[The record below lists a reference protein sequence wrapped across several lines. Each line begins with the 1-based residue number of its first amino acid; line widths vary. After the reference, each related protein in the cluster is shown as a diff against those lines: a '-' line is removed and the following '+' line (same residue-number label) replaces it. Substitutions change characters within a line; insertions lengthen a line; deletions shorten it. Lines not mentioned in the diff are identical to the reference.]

1 MSINDPA
8 IYISIL
14 SSSLLIISEILPFLP
29 CKPNGVFDIFLNI
42 SPCCK
47 KNTSKEETQKIIK
60 EKNNVNKKN
69 DIQFERMLY
78 KILDDL
84 DDLEE
89 HKLSIKD
96 IKTNIK
102 KIIINFNNDDD
113 V

>member
-1 MSINDPA
+1 
-8 IYISIL
+8 
-14 SSSLLIISEILPFLP
+14 
-29 CKPNGVFDIFLNI
+29 
-42 SPCCK
+42 
-47 KNTSKEETQKIIK
+47 
-60 EKNNVNKKN
+60 
-69 DIQFERMLY
+69 MLY